1 MNYASQLA
9 EEGTHISTLKETSVL
24 NSPVFFC
31 TPIYHGQA
39 SSIDYDKVGY
49 LSRFSSFQ
57 FRSNTKLLRARHDQ
71 RDQFSRLTTNIII
84 MAPTQ
89 TNVVQ
94 HKSITLIVITTT
106 TATGKISIFK
116 NNINFNTIFKVRGLY
131 SS

>member
-24 NSPVFFC
+24 NPPVFFIV
-31 TPIYHGQA
+31 PMSYHGQA

-71 RDQFSRLTTNIII
+71 RDQFSRLTINIII
-84 MAPTQ
+84 MAPIQ
-89 TNVVQ
+89 T
-94 HKSITLIVITTT
+94 T
-106 TATGKISIFK
+106 
-116 NNINFNTIFKVRGLY
+116 
-131 SS
+131 